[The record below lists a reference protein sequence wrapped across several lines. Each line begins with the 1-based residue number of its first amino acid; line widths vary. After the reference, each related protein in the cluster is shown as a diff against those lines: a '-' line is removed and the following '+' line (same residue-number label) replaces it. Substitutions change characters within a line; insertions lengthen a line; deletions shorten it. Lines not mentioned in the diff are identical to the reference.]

1 MREKEWVN
9 IRVEREAGRKVFL
22 GIIIEY
28 IYIYIYTHIRRVS
41 IILRKYTFKVDFTS
55 GWDEG
60 FLKNLSD
67 SKGEDTILCNGYM

>member
-1 MREKEWVN
+1 M
-9 IRVEREAGRKVFL
+9 
-22 GIIIEY
+22 
-28 IYIYIYTHIRRVS
+28 YIYTHIRRVS
-41 IILRKYTFKVDFTS
+41 IILRKYTYKVDFTS

>member
-9 IRVEREAGRKVFL
+9 IRVEREAERKVFL
-22 GIIIEY
+22 AIIIEY
-28 IYIYIYTHIRRVS
+28 IYIHTHIRRVS
-41 IILRKYTFKVDFTS
+41 IILRKYTYKVDFTS